1 MKRKRMNEKKGAI
14 QTHYESTDAGTLAF
28 DRNEAVEDEVLS
40 CLEIVRQIRKDYKGV
55 AAVQS
60 GLEGIEAKLQNL
72 RTSTAPE
79 EQIREQLNELMKVPL
94 GEDKSLRLDTFRKS
108 GAKATVR
115 SEEEYIEQVG
125 KMVRNTANNT
135 ALLMLTYQNDTV
147 LEALIK
153 QLGEIDFSSYK
164 ALRHK
169 MGELSESPHLWH
181 YNEKKKAFLVEWLLP
196 FQDQLGKP
204 IEAMTEEEFQA
215 ALKKVEALR
224 DQKLEE
230 MTHLMVDADREP
242 FRAYNRTMNPVIN
255 GKDDTFW
262 GGTETRD
269 EFIGLMNKL
278 ISRFSF
284 SLEDRY
290 LIFRTKDGG
299 FCYLIGFADEAFDLA
314 VTTAD
319 GKLGLYPHI
328 KVFVDGGEGDYKELT
343 LESSSS
349 NAKVFYNSL
358 KTAVVPFL
366 RAAAVMVET
375 ELSDEMKGAFDMW
388 L

>member
-1 MKRKRMNEKKGAI
+1 MNEKKGAF
-14 QTHYESTDAGTLAF
+14 QTQYQSTDAGTLAF
-28 DRNEAVEDEVLS
+28 DRNVAVEEEVLA

-60 GLEGIEAKLQNL
+60 GLAGVETELQNL
-72 RTSTAPE
+72 RVSTAPE
-79 EQIREQLNELMKVPL
+79 EQIREQLQALMKVPL
-94 GEDKSLRLDTFRKS
+94 TEDKSLRLDTFRKS
-108 GAKATVR
+108 GTKATVH
-115 SEEEYIEQVG
+115 SEEEYIDHVN

-135 ALLMLTYQNDTV
+135 ALLLLTYPNDSV
-147 LEALIK
+147 LEALLK
-153 QLGEIDFSSYK
+153 ELGQIDFSNYK
-164 ALRHK
+164 ALRLN
-169 MGELSESPHLWH
+169 MGKLSESPQLWH
-181 YNEKKKAFLVEWLLP
+181 YNEKKKAFLVEWLTP
-196 FQDQLGKP
+196 FQQDLDKP
-204 IEAMTEEEFQA
+204 IERMTEEEFQA
-215 ALKKVEALR
+215 ALKKVEKLR

-230 MTHLMVDADREP
+230 MTHLMVDSDREP
-242 FRAYNRTMNPVIN
+242 FRPYNRAMSPVIN
-255 GKDDTFW
+255 GRDDTFW
-262 GGTETRD
+262 GGAETRD

-299 FCYLIGFADEAFDLA
+299 FSYLIGFADEAFDMA
-314 VTTAD
+314 ITTAD
-319 GKLGLYPHI
+319 GKLGLYPHV
-328 KVFVDGGEGDYKELT
+328 KVFVDSGEGEYKELT

-349 NAKVFYNSL
+349 NSKVYYNSL

-375 ELSDEMKGAFDMW
+375 ELSDELKGAFDMW

>member
-1 MKRKRMNEKKGAI
+1 MNEKKGGI
-14 QTHYESTDAGTLAF
+14 QNQYQSTDAGTLAF
-28 DRNEAVEDEVLS
+28 DHNEAVEEEVLA

-60 GLEGIEAKLQNL
+60 GLAGIETELQNL
-72 RTSTAPE
+72 RMSTDPE
-79 EQIREQLNELMKVPL
+79 EQIREQLRALMKVPL

-108 GAKATVR
+108 GAKATVH
-115 SEEEYIEQVG
+115 SEEEYIEHVK

-135 ALLMLTYQNDTV
+135 ALLMLTHQHDSV
-147 LEALIK
+147 LEALLK
-153 QLGEIDFSSYK
+153 NLGTIDFSSYK
-164 ALRHK
+164 ALRMK
-169 MGELSESPHLWH
+169 MEELSDGPHLWH
-181 YNEKKKAFLVEWLLP
+181 YNEKKKAFLLEWLMP
-196 FQDQLGKP
+196 FQQDLDKP
-204 IEAMTEEEFQA
+204 IERMTEEEFQA
-215 ALKKVEALR
+215 ALKKVERLR

-230 MTHLMVDADREP
+230 MTHLMVDSDREP
-242 FRAYNRTMNPVIN
+242 FRAYNRAMSPVIN
-255 GKDDTFW
+255 GRDETFW
-262 GGTETRD
+262 GGAETRN
-269 EFIGLMNKL
+269 EFIALMNKL

-299 FCYLIGFADEAFDLA
+299 FSYLIGFADEAFDMA

-319 GKLGLYPHI
+319 GKLGLYPHV
-328 KVFVDGGEGDYKELT
+328 KVFVDSGEGEYKELT

-349 NAKVFYNSL
+349 NSKVYYNSL

-375 ELSDEMKGAFDMW
+375 ELSDEIKGAFDMW